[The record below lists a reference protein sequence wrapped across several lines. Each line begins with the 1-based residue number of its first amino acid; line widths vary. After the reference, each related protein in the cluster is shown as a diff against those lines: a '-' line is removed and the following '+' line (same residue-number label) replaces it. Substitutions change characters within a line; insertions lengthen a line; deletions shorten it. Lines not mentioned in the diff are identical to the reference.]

1 MVINVMRQ
9 TGHFSPRAVLTEKE
23 GHIISQHDFVIQR
36 NTKSQ

>member
-9 TGHFSPRAVLTEKE
+9 TGHFPPRAVLNDKE
-23 GHIISQHDFVIQR
+23 GHTISQHDFVIQR